1 MKSLSPYR
9 TTVASFSA
17 SKPRPSEAGSE
28 YDAGEYILALASLH
42 DAGPSTVDVSDGG
55 LAAAALSD
63 HSVAIYDASE
73 GRVVRTI
80 GGAHGGPISGLEFVP
95 GAADGQQP
103 SRRHRVV
110 SSSRDGTCRV
120 WDAATGS
127 PVATLRLDRE
137 GESAL
142 CLSVGY
148 GGALCAVG
156 TDGARVS
163 FFDLRPGGDGTP
175 SGSLMGSYVDAH
187 TEGVNAVRFGEVSD
201 PRDPS
206 TTRTVLAS
214 AGEDG
219 LAVIH
224 DPSAP
229 GEEEA
234 LVSVLNAGAP
244 LRRVDFFGPS
254 MEGLCCLTGNE
265 TASVHAWDAA
275 QTVSDLG
282 GAGLRRALSDAA
294 DAASGAVGRAGS
306 DGGGG
311 GGEMSVE
318 YLVGCTWTSLPPGGD
333 RALHLLGGNSRGD
346 GYLFRV
352 DADRITPAL
361 HLRGGHAGCI
371 RDFCWIAAPDGGRRL
386 VTGGEDARICEWD
399 TEGGAAAAP
408 ASSALGPGGGRRG
421 ERQRAGGKA
430 GGRSFIRDGLGGGGA
445 SKSKKGKHGK
455 KVGSPY

>member
-17 SKPRPSEAGSE
+17 SKPRPSEAGLE
-28 YDAGEYILALASLH
+28 YDSGEYILAMASLH
-42 DAGPSTVDVSDGG
+42 DAGPPTAAGGADGG

-63 HSVAIYDASE
+63 RSVAIYDAS
-73 GRVVRTI
+73 GGTVLRTI
-80 GGAHGGPISGLEFVP
+80 GGAHDGPISGLRFVP
-95 GAADGQQP
+95 GPGGG
-103 SRRHRVV
+103 RGHRVV

-127 PVATLRLDRE
+127 LEATLRLGQE
-137 GESAL
+137 GEAAL

-156 TDGARVS
+156 TDRARIS
-163 FFDLRPGGDGTP
+163 FFDLRPDGGGRP
-175 SGSLMGSYVDAH
+175 VGNLMGSYVDAH
-187 TEGVNAVRFGEVSD
+187 TEEVNAVRFEDVSD
-201 PRDPS
+201 PQDPS
-206 TTRTVLAS
+206 KTKTVLAS

-224 DPSAP
+224 DPSRP

-282 GAGLRRALSDAA
+282 GAGLRRTLSDAV
-294 DAASGAVGRAGS
+294 DAASGRGRAGNV
-306 DGGGG
+306 DG

-318 YLVGCTWTSLPPGGD
+318 YLVGCSWASLSPDQD

-352 DADRITPAL
+352 DADRISPAL
-361 HLRGGHAGCI
+361 HLSGGHAGCI
-371 RDFCWIAAPDGGRRL
+371 RDFCWISTPQGRRL
-386 VTGGEDARICEWD
+386 ITGGEDARLCEWD
-399 TEGGAAAAP
+399 PEGRVVAQS
-408 ASSALGPGGGRRG
+408 SSAFGSGGSRRG
-421 ERQRAGGKA
+421 EQRAGGKVS
-430 GGRSFIRDGLGGGGA
+430 GRSFIRDGLGGDSS
-445 SKSKKGKHGK
+445 SKSKKKGKRGK